1 MYFGNKIV
9 LFFTFLLLLTHFGYA
24 MDRKLILDA
33 QTDKEAIM
41 TAKAEAEKLLHRSA
55 DQLRLPRQKAL
66 HIEIERLEDY
76 FLLVLM
82 PVGSDAIENRLNQLF
97 RPRFP
102 RAFLVNQSDLQKPV
116 IAPISSRT
124 KQTSSPKRKVSTP
137 KPLHRK
143 KPNSRIV
150 DGIENEWLAMI
161 VLALLGLLLVLRSN
175 YQIHKIRKLQKRLEE
190 AQKRND
196 HYLHNTGTFG

>member
-1 MYFGNKIV
+1 VYFGNKIV

-55 DQLRLPRQKAL
+55 DQLRLPKQKAL

-116 IAPISSRT
+116 IAPISSYT
-124 KQTSSPKRKVSTP
+124 KQTSSPKQKTSAS

>member
-1 MYFGNKIV
+1 
-9 LFFTFLLLLTHFGYA
+9 
-24 MDRKLILDA
+24 
-33 QTDKEAIM
+33 
-41 TAKAEAEKLLHRSA
+41 
-55 DQLRLPRQKAL
+55 LRLPKQKAL
-66 HIEIERLEDY
+66 HIEIERLEEY

-102 RAFLVNQSDLQKPV
+102 HAFLVDQSDSQKPV
-116 IAPISSRT
+116 TAPISSRT
-124 KQTSSPKRKVSTP
+124 KQTSSLKQKAAAP

-161 VLALLGLLLVLRSN
+161 VLALLGLLLVLRSS
-175 YQIHKIRKLQKRLEE
+175 YQMHKIRKLQKRLEE